1 MRDFSTLGDKLG
13 PKIAQLVSQT
23 IVSTRRALGPH
34 EVRIRRQAT
43 QDVIDQAGREVAEH
57 YRPLIRKILDAEHVQ
72 IDEDVRL
79 FLEDAISGEHQ
90 LKAIGGLLMGPAGGT
105 IGTFI
110 SNLLAPVLYTA
121 IRSAPQLHVDTQT
134 AAQGVAERVFSDA
147 DGADKASGN
156 GIDNGQFAKLVE
168 RGLAYPSVADALDL
182 LRRGFISRNQFNLC
196 LERNAVPP
204 QFIGPLGETREVPLP
219 ADLAALA
226 VLRNVISKAEGEK
239 IAALTGVSKADF
251 AIMIEDTGEP
261 PGLEQLEEAYRRNI
275 IDKARLH
282 RGILQS
288 RIRNEWIDVI
298 DALRFAPMS
307 VADAVNAVVQNHL
320 PASAA
325 AAIAEENGLQPGAVD
340 TLIQSAGSPL
350 SRTELED
357 LYNRGEI
364 DRATVEQGL
373 RESRLKNKYTTD
385 AFRLHVKLLEPRMLS
400 SAVEFGTVTHAEAIR
415 RALAH
420 GYSQADAEILVSQA
434 SARKLETY
442 KRRVITAAESLYE
455 ASGLPEA
462 AFRHVMQTMGFNEAE
477 AGFVIQAADYR
488 RREKQVVTTVSAVR
502 ARFIAHHLNQNQ
514 ASAILDKSGLLAAQ
528 RDALIATWKTER
540 SAVVRNLT
548 EAQVIRAMKKKAITI
563 EEADRRLLAMGYTEV
578 DAAILIADA

>member
-13 PKIAQLVSQT
+13 PKIAQLVSQS
-23 IVSTRRALGPH
+23 VVATRRALGPH
-34 EVRIRRQAT
+34 EVRVRRQAT

-57 YRPLIRKILDAEHVQ
+57 YRPLIRKILDADHVQ

-79 FLEDAISGEHQ
+79 LLADSISGEHQ
-90 LKAIGGLLMGPAGGT
+90 LKAIGGLLLGPAGGT

-134 AAQGVAERVFSDA
+134 AAQGGAQRGFSDA

-156 GIDNGQFAKLVE
+156 GIDNGQVAELVVI
-168 RGLAYPSVADALDL
+168 GLAYPSIADALDL
-182 LRRGFISRNQFNLC
+182 LRRGKISHNQFNLC
-196 LERNAVPP
+196 LEPNAVPP
-204 QFIGPLGETREVPLP
+204 QFIGPLGDTREVPLP

-226 VLRNVISKAEGEK
+226 VLRSVITKAEGEK

-325 AAIAEENGLQPGAVD
+325 AAIAEGNGLQPGASD
-340 TLIQSAGSPL
+340 TLIQSACSSLSPTQPEHPRNL
-350 SRTELED
+350 RQ
-357 LYNRGEI
+357 I
-364 DRATVEQGL
+364 CRAT
-373 RESRLKNKYTTD
+373 R
-385 AFRLHVKLLEPRMLS
+385 
-400 SAVEFGTVTHAEAIR
+400 
-415 RALAH
+415 
-420 GYSQADAEILVSQA
+420 
-434 SARKLETY
+434 
-442 KRRVITAAESLYE
+442 
-455 ASGLPEA
+455 
-462 AFRHVMQTMGFNEAE
+462 
-477 AGFVIQAADYR
+477 
-488 RREKQVVTTVSAVR
+488 
-502 ARFIAHHLNQNQ
+502 
-514 ASAILDKSGLLAAQ
+514 Q
-528 RDALIATWKTER
+528 RGR
-540 SAVVRNLT
+540 
-548 EAQVIRAMKKKAITI
+548 
-563 EEADRRLLAMGYTEV
+563 
-578 DAAILIADA
+578 